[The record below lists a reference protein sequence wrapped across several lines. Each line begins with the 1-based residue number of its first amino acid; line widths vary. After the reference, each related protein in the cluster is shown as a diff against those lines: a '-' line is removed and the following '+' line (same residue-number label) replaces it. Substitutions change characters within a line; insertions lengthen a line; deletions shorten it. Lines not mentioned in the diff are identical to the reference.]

1 MAATTSSSSDRPG
14 SPPLVRIAL
23 WGLLVLT
30 LVAILGLAVVQV
42 LRGPGE
48 AELPVLGEVPA
59 FALVSQDGRAV
70 SREELAGAPYV
81 VDFVFTRCVTS
92 CPVMT
97 HRMETLGEGLVEG
110 EEFRR
115 VSISVDPA
123 HDTPAVLREFTETR
137 GLPDAWWFLTGDPEQ
152 VLALV
157 RDGFHLAVE
166 PETGDPVD
174 PIAHSTRFV
183 LADARHRVRGYYDGT
198 DPAEVA
204 RLDRDL
210 RRLAAGGA

>member
-59 FALVSQDGRAV
+59 FELVSQDGRAV
-70 SREELAGAPYV
+70 TREELAGAPSV

-123 HDTPAVLREFTETR
+123 HDTPAVLREFTEIR